1 MWRTIN
7 AINSFVYR
15 RDSNLTSELYFKLNL
30 NKEKS
35 KQIDIQISQNS
46 SVKDVFNNFE
56 KQIKLNAVKIDPD
69 LEEYKFVLKD
79 KTNKYNEFI
88 LKDDILLYNYMKE
101 EKYELF
107 YIPIQKRKSYTVSI
121 ALKDKN
127 SVPHNEENF
136 NDDYVVLDDQLIKK
150 DSAFKYSKKH
160 QKFIQVIIYLHR
172 DRIEIE
178 KKHSSQYPIAIPL
191 SNISCIK
198 ETKDYKY
205 KDEYSSLIITSLYN
219 SKDKDY
225 ILSFRSVDFDNWFL
239 VIFNQ
244 VHQYMDPFTFMK
256 LCDDFEQHKKKRTSL
271 IVHFATKFHNIKD
284 LLSLNF
290 AKKIFFEFYENN
302 QIKELYDL
310 MITLRDN
317 ILNKKKLVEQK
328 NIMNKIISIIEA
340 NEELNYKHDSKN
352 LLDILKQNLDK
363 INDVNEYEN
372 ENEINEN
379 NNEIKENKEIKF
391 TNENVIYIYIDN
403 LISKYFEPFFNKMND
418 SNLKNDFIT
427 KVMDFILKNKNS
439 ELKFFDFDSD
449 IKELIITN

>member
-15 RDSNLTSELYFKLNL
+15 KKTNLTSELYFKLNL

-46 SVKDVFNNFE
+46 SVKDLLNTFE
-56 KQIKLNAVKIDPD
+56 TQIKSNAVKIDPEN
-69 LEEYKFVLKD
+69 EEYKFVLKD

-88 LKDDILLYNYMKE
+88 LKEDILLFNYMRE

-107 YIPIQKRKSYTVSI
+107 YIPIRKKKSYTVSV

-127 SVPHNEENF
+127 SVHYKEENS
-136 NDDYVVLDDQLIKK
+136 NDEYVVLDDQLIKK
-150 DSAFKYSKKH
+150 DHAFKYSKKN
-160 QKFIQVIIYLHR
+160 QKFMPVIIYLHR

-178 KKHSSQYPIAIPL
+178 KKSSSQYPTAIPL

-198 ETKDYKY
+198 ETNEYNYKESY
-205 KDEYSSLIITSLYN
+205 KTLMITSLYN
-219 SKDKDY
+219 SKDKNY
-225 ILSFRSVDFDNWFL
+225 IFAFHSDNFDNWFL

-244 VHQYMDPFTFMK
+244 VHQYMDPFTFIQ
-256 LCDDFEQHKKKRTSL
+256 LCDDFENYKKKRISL
-271 IVHFATKFHNIKD
+271 IFQFATKFHNIKD

-290 AKKIFFEFYENN
+290 AKKIFYDFYENN

-317 ILNKKKLVEQK
+317 ILDRKKLVEQK
-328 NIMNKIISIIEA
+328 DIINKIIKIIEA
-340 NEELNYKHDSKN
+340 NEELNYKHDNKN
-352 LLDILKQNLDK
+352 ILDILKQNLERINNINGEKDEK
-363 INDVNEYEN
+363 IENKKDIKDNKDIKFSN
-372 ENEINEN
+372 ENI
-379 NNEIKENKEIKF
+379 
-391 TNENVIYIYIDN
+391 IYIYIDN
-403 LISKYFEPFFNKMND
+403 LMAKYFEPFFNKMID
-418 SNLKNDFIT
+418 SDLKNDFIT
-427 KVMDFILKNKNS
+427 KVMDFILKEKNK

-449 IKELIITN
+449 IKDLIITN